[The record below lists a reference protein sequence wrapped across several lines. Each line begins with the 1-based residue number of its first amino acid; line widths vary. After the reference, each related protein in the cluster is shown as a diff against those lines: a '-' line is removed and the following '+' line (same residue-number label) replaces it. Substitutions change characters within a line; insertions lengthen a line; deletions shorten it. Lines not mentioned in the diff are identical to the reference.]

1 MQTYDLFSDYRNYLQ
16 ICKDSMTE
24 KQLKYYLSSSRF
36 NVYLAKM
43 DNNFDKAYRLYKVNI
58 ALSEAFYPILS
69 VLEISLKNAVH
80 ETLKKYFQDEYWFK
94 NNLPNEFLPFVSEA
108 IQKLTAQRKAITA
121 DRIIAELNFGFW
133 NRLFNRNYTSLLWK
147 PLRLIF
153 KNTPK
158 HLRQRDTI
166 ADALYR
172 IRTLRNRIYHYEPI
186 FGNLQDIE
194 NQHNE
199 MLTFLTWLDHDL
211 HKLLIGIDH
220 FADTLKQ
227 AKSKI

>member
-1 MQTYDLFSDYRNYLQ
+1 
-16 ICKDSMTE
+16 MTE
-24 KQLKYYLSSSRF
+24 QELKYYLSGPRF
-36 NVYLAKM
+36 NVYLAKT
-43 DNNFDKAYRLYKVNI
+43 NNDFDKAYRLYKVNI
-58 ALSEAFYPILS
+58 ELSEAFYPILS
-69 VLEISLKNAVH
+69 VLEVSLRNAVN
-80 ETLKKYFQDEYWFK
+80 EALKLHFNDPYWFK
-94 NNLPNEFLPFVSEA
+94 NSLPVEFLPYVSEA
-108 IQKLTAQRKAITA
+108 TQKLTAQRKNITA

-133 NRLFNRNYTSLLWK
+133 NRLFNRHYTGLLWK

-194 NQHNE
+194 NQYNE
-199 MLTFLTWLDHDL
+199 MLTFLTWFDNDL
-211 HKLLIGIDH
+211 PKLLTDIDRSNGI
-220 FADTLKQ
+220 LKK
-227 AKSKI
+227 AKAI